1 MPQRNRLFHFS
12 YLEPYKD
19 QEKDQDGV
27 IRCIPIEEIRFPRIH
42 EIRDGDAFVELS
54 AALSQKY
61 EYHGLIMNYPDPA
74 TEVSRSE
81 FISTDLLIL
90 TTRPPLDDDSEEQRK
105 SINRSFT
112 ELEISILDE
121 TLRNY
126 FDSCSRV
133 QIMVNEN
140 FADFMTLPDRS
151 EIEFHVFQD
160 TEHGGHKSR
169 YKRYR
174 DVHAQKGTEPHR
186 WHDPKRQN
194 LTAAYLILTRIKD
207 GPMLLNAFGMGGQ
220 TTLIWCYLL
229 RTKFA
234 HLLKSPRFVI
244 AEIETDPRPLRPA
257 TLTFAL
263 KWKVTLLLNHPLP

>member
-12 YLEPYKD
+12 YFEPYKD
-19 QEKDQDGV
+19 QDKAF
-27 IRCIPIEEIRFPRIH
+27 RRIPIEEITFPRIH

-54 AALSQKY
+54 EALSQKY
-61 EYHGLIMNYPDPA
+61 EYHGLILNYPDPDA
-74 TEVSRSE
+74 EVRKSE
-81 FISTDLLIL
+81 FAPTDLLVL
-90 TTRPPLDDDSEEQRK
+90 TTRPPLDDDSEVDRK
-105 SINRSFT
+105 AINRSFT
-112 ELEISILDE
+112 ELEINILDE

-126 FDSCSRV
+126 FDCCSRAQV
-133 QIMVNEN
+133 IINEN

-151 EIEFHVFQD
+151 EVEFHVFQD

-174 DVHAQKGTEPHR
+174 DVHACKGTEAHR
-186 WHDPKRQN
+186 WHDPKEQN
-194 LTAAYLILTRIKD
+194 LTAAYMILTRIKD

-257 TLTFAL
+257 TLSFAL
-263 KWKVTLLLNHPLP
+263 KWKVTLLLNHPLS